1 MLEETPTNRPRLLG
15 REKQTPKTGA
25 HTGAEKRCG
34 KEEAHTGAEK
44 KILVVQK
51 IYANVVPANGPAD

>member
-25 HTGAEKRCG
+25 HGRRKKRCG
-34 KEEAHTGAEK
+34 KENRRTRAQK
-44 KILVVQK
+44 RKIQK
-51 IYANVVPANGPAD
+51 IYANVVLANGPVD

>member
-25 HTGAEKRCG
+25 HGRRKKRCGKHQTHTGAEKR
-34 KEEAHTGAEK
+34 
-44 KILVVQK
+44 IQK
-51 IYANVVPANGPAD
+51 IYANVVLANGPVD